1 MAATWLAPI
10 TQTRRTTMLRK
21 IILGAAAA
29 VALGAS
35 ILSPNVAEAKP
46 WKYHHHFHPHASI
59 FYGSYGAYGMGGGC
73 YVKRWVPTPFG
84 MRLRWVNR
92 CAY

>member
-1 MAATWLAPI
+1 MF
-10 TQTRRTTMLRK
+10 RK
-21 IILGAAAA
+21 MILGAAAV
-29 VALGAS
+29 VALGAAVM
-35 ILSPNVAEAKP
+35 SPSAAEAKH
-46 WKYHHHFHPHASI
+46 WKKHHHFHPHVSVM
-59 FYGSYGAYGMGGGC
+59 YGAYGMGGYGGGC

>member
-1 MAATWLAPI
+1 M
-10 TQTRRTTMLRK
+10 
-21 IILGAAAA
+21 
-29 VALGAS
+29 
-35 ILSPNVAEAKP
+35 
-46 WKYHHHFHPHASI
+46 
-59 FYGSYGAYGMGGGC
+59 YGAYGMGGYGGGC